1 MSIPREECIDLQY
14 GRGVKHLTMAEKS
27 LLIGDTEADLL
38 VEYAALIARLRS
50 GDHVRM
56 NALSPQGEAVVV
68 DVLLNAGT
76 VLLVETTHSEFPD
89 LDNTEAIAAMRS
101 RMAAYDLPVDV
112 AAGSPFGTEA

>member
-1 MSIPREECIDLQY
+1 M
-14 GRGVKHLTMAEKS
+14 HLTMADKS
-27 LLIGDTEADLL
+27 LLIGDAEAELL
-38 VEYAALIARLRS
+38 VEYAALIARVGS

-89 LDNTEAIAAMRS
+89 PDNSEAIAVMGS
-101 RMAAYDLPVDV
+101 RMAAYDVSVDF
-112 AAGSPFGTEA
+112 ATDNPFGTED